1 MDCRR
6 QLPADVDMR
15 WWPEA
20 MLLARERERER
31 EEAKVIYLLS
41 ARGCMHTRS
50 LLYIAAYTDAA
61 PHNRH
66 IYCMLLA
73 GLTCAINL
81 LPLKKTPPAPVDDTQ
96 THINGLLGAIL
107 AASNTCPIIRHHAY
121 F

>member
-31 EEAKVIYLLS
+31 GEAKVIYLLS

-50 LLYIAAYTDAA
+50 LLYIAYTDAA
-61 PHNRH
+61 PHNRQLYTACFYSWLDMRSKF
-66 IYCMLLA
+66 ITA
-73 GLTCAINL
+73 
-81 LPLKKTPPAPVDDTQ
+81 KKTPPARVDDTPAYLAQ
-96 THINGLLGAIL
+96 TWLLL
-107 AASNTCPIIRHHAY
+107 TCPIIRHHAY